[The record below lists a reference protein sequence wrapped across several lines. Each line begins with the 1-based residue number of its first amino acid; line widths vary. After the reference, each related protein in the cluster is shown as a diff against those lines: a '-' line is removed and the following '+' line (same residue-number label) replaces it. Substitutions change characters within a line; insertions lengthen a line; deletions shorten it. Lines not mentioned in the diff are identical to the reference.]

1 MTGNENDKKIQAV
14 LDLLESADKSVQAAR
29 RLLGEIGGKR
39 KREPELE
46 TSSLHQYSSGGEK
59 IIEGVFTGDAMLGA
73 DKRLYPV
80 PANYASKSLIV
91 QGTKM
96 KARIEPDGKI
106 SYKIID
112 EMPHETKAGILVKD
126 RDRWQAV
133 CGDKVYNVLL
143 ASVTFHKGE
152 VGNQV
157 SVRVPAGK
165 EATFAS
171 LEAVIPGSVPP
182 PAVQKEE
189 APVKKAKRAEPSLDI
204 EEVKRPAKKKKASDG
219 E

>member
-1 MTGNENDKKIQAV
+1 MTGTDNEKKIQAA

-29 RLLGEIGGKR
+29 RLLGEIAGKR

-46 TSSLHQYSSGGEK
+46 TESLHQYASGSEK

-112 EMPHETKAGILVKD
+112 EIPYETKVGILVKD
-126 RDRWQAV
+126 RERWQAV
-133 CGDKVYNVLL
+133 CGDKVYHVLL
-143 ASVTFHKGE
+143 ASVTFHKAD
-152 VGNQV
+152 VGSQV
-157 SVRVPAGK
+157 SVRIPAGK
-165 EATFAS
+165 EATFAALEALMPGSASAEPAKSTPKKEAS
-171 LEAVIPGSVPP
+171 LE
-182 PAVQKEE
+182 
-189 APVKKAKRAEPSLDI
+189 I
-204 EEVKRPAKKKKASDG
+204 EEVKRPAKKKRATSDD

>member
-1 MTGNENDKKIQAV
+1 MTATEQEKKIQAV

-29 RLLGEIGGKR
+29 RLLAEIGGKR

-46 TSSLHQYSSGGEK
+46 TSSLHQYASGAEK

-96 KARIEPDGKI
+96 KARIEADGKLT
-106 SYKIID
+106 YKII
-112 EMPHETKAGILVKD
+112 EEIPFETKAGILVKD

-133 CGDKVYNVLL
+133 CGDKVYNVLM

-152 VGNQV
+152 VGNQA
-157 SVRVPAGK
+157 SFRVPAGK
-165 EATFAS
+165 EATFAA
-171 LEAVIPGSVPP
+171 LEAVVPGSVPP
-182 PAVQKEE
+182 PSVQKEE
-189 APVKKAKRAEPSLDI
+189 APAKKTKRAEPALDI